1 MSPCSESG
9 GEGTYQ
15 HHEEKTLA
23 RSEHTVD
30 ESDGQRLVHGDLVV
44 VDRLEPREARLQH
57 ADIYPVMLENLL
69 RYSRSI
75 EHR

>member
-1 MSPCSESG
+1 MNMICAEGGRGLVSPCSESG

-57 ADIYPVMLENLL
+57 ADIYQSPFC
-69 RYSRSI
+69 
-75 EHR
+75 